1 MKKYMHSI
9 IRGQRRLVIAEIEKR
24 LGLAKIGDQARVEA
38 EADKSLKNEFYIELD
53 SDILATDVQQILKLI
68 CAERGWSIQG
78 GLFDGKTSRSPKDK
92 KHNNISPIIV
102 IPSRDYQ
109 ILEKVIILLSNH
121 RSPIDP
127 ARPLSLAKRQI
138 LSILVSSLSPEYPQ
152 NKLPQE
158 LETTLRELEA
168 KGEIYAGMGNR
179 FCIAQPTVL
188 YEEKL
193 FCGDRAYLPLAHQL
207 LGNAATDST
216 SLNFGEV
223 TFDVLKDT
231 LASRGI
237 SLIEIE
243 QSLQHLPE
251 PCCPSTYMLRG
262 YEIEDPFLN
271 PDYDGILH
279 YAPRIAEQSDRWRE
293 PSRANLR
300 NPDLL
305 KLPTG
310 EYLWHEQGVF
320 YQIDKDTAVLAM
332 FQLDREVGQPIN
344 VDWDCDRGILDL
356 QNLTLPSSYAQQL
369 WRISSPEQQGNR
381 VRYFQPNYRK
391 QVVQIFQRLGC
402 RLL

>member
-9 IRGQRRLVIAEIEKR
+9 TKGQRNSVITEIERRLV
-24 LGLAKIGDQARVEA
+24 LAKIRDQVRVEA
-38 EADKSLKNEFYIELD
+38 VSDKNLKNEFYIELD

-68 CAERGWSIQG
+68 CKERNWSIQG
-78 GLFDGKTSRSPKDK
+78 WLFDGRISRP
-92 KHNNISPIIV
+92 PIVLPIEPRKIL
-102 IPSRDYQ
+102 IPIRDYQ

-121 RSPIDP
+121 RLPIDP

-138 LSILVSSLSPEYPQ
+138 LSILVSSLSPEYPE
-152 NKLPQE
+152 NRLLQE

-188 YEEKL
+188 YEEQL
-193 FCGDRAYLPLAHQL
+193 FCGDRAYLPVAHQL

-223 TFDVLKDT
+223 TFDVLKDK

-237 SLIEIE
+237 SLIKIE
-243 QSLQHLPE
+243 QSLQHLLE
-251 PCCPSTYMLRG
+251 SCCPSAYMLRG

-279 YAPRIAEQSDRWRE
+279 YAPRIAEQSDRWLE

-332 FQLDREVGQPIN
+332 FQLDSEVGQPIN
-344 VDWDCDRGILDL
+344 VVWDCDLGILDL
-356 QNLTLPSSYAQQL
+356 RNLTLPSSYAQQL